1 MHVLY
6 HSLDVD
12 KRVFNVFYVRRYLTS
27 YCPLTTRSTLIGRG
41 IERRLKNA
49 GRLLL
54 QVPEIGFFLFEKDSW
69 RFGGGE
75 WLHVINAL

>member
-1 MHVLY
+1 MYFIHIDLA
-6 HSLDVD
+6 
-12 KRVFNVFYVRRYLTS
+12 S

>member
-1 MHVLY
+1 MYFIHIDLASCY
-6 HSLDVD
+6 S
-12 KRVFNVFYVRRYLTS
+12 
-27 YCPLTTRSTLIGRG
+27 LTTRSTLIGRG